1 MDTFSGKSAWS
12 SVQAEGFVS
21 WVEML
26 SQDEAAGFWDR
37 VGFTPPMSS
46 LLLKG
51 TALRTLNRTSFVSL
65 AVVPLLFVS
74 FVPGTAQQA
83 AAPRKPRT
91 TPVTQAEVDKITREA
106 ILIDTHDDVTSKTV
120 TGYDIATPNK
130 RGQTDLARMKG
141 FLGAEFFAV
150 YVGAEYVNGNHSAN
164 RALQMIDTVK
174 TDVVGAHP
182 NEFVFATT
190 ADEIV
195 AAHKAH
201 KIAAL
206 EGIEGGHAIEDSLR
220 LLRDF
225 YALGVRYMTL
235 THFNTNN
242 WADAQGD
249 FTDPKVQHHGGLTPF
264 GKDVVREMNRLGM
277 MVDISHTADATF
289 YDAIAV
295 SSAPIIA
302 SHSSCRAVSSNTRN
316 MTDDMIR
323 ALAKNGGTM
332 QINFDCGYLSQRYD
346 DASKPVQAAMRAK
359 MAETRKIEDP
369 AARDAAMEA
378 LYMESAEKLPPAT
391 LQDVVDQIDHAVKVG
406 GIDHVGIGTDFDGVG
421 CVPKELSS
429 YDKFPALT
437 RALLEKGYNAEDIEK
452 IYGGNLLRVMHAVE
466 KRAAELKDMKPLES
480 KVDKK

>member
-1 MDTFSGKSAWS
+1 MTFVFA
-12 SVQAEGFVS
+12 
-21 WVEML
+21 L
-26 SQDEAAGFWDR
+26 AGQR
-37 VGFTPPMSS
+37 PTI
-46 LLLKG
+46 
-51 TALRTLNRTSFVSL
+51 
-65 AVVPLLFVS
+65 
-74 FVPGTAQQA
+74 
-83 AAPRKPRT
+83 PRH
-91 TPVTQAEVDKITREA
+91 VTQAEVDKITREA
-106 ILIDTHDDVTSKTV
+106 ILIDTHDDVTSLTV
-120 TGYDIATPNK
+120 NGYNIATPNK

-150 YVGAEYVNGNHSAN
+150 YVDASYVEGNHSAN
-164 RALQMIDTVK
+164 RTLQMIDTVR
-174 TDVVGAHP
+174 TDIVAAHP
-182 NEFVFATT
+182 DDFVFATT
-190 ADEIV
+190 ADDIV
-195 AAHKAH
+195 RAHAQH

-220 LLRDF
+220 LLRDY

-242 WADAQGD
+242 WADSQGD
-249 FTDPKVQHHGGLTPF
+249 ADNPKVKHHNGLTPF

-289 YDAIAV
+289 YDAIAT
-295 SSAPIIA
+295 STAPIIA

-346 DASKPVQAAMRAK
+346 DDSKPLQKEMRAK
-359 MAETRKIEDP
+359 YQEAMKIADP
-369 AARDAAMEA
+369 AAR
-378 LYMESAEKLPPAT
+378 ESATETLMAESASKLPPAT
-391 LQDVVDQIDHAVKVG
+391 LADVVANIDHAVKIG

-437 RALLEKGYNAEDIEK
+437 RALLEKGYSAEDIKK
-452 IYGGNLLRVMHAVE
+452 IYGGNLLRVMSAVE
-466 KRAAELKDMKPLES
+466 QRARDLKNQPAIETS
-480 KVDKK
+480 VDKK